1 MSISFCNP
9 MACSPPG
16 YSVHGIS
23 QAKILEWVTISFF
36 RGSSSQGIKPTL
48 HASYFGDQILYHW
61 ATWKAQLIR
70 KKMHSCS
77 KGRSKTYTIADDM
90 ILYTENPKD
99 STKKAVGLIN
109 EFSTVAG
116 YKIKIQKYVASLYA
130 NNKLSG
136 REIKKTI
143 KFIIV
148 S

>member
-1 MSISFCNP
+1 
-9 MACSPPG
+9 
-16 YSVHGIS
+16 
-23 QAKILEWVTISFF
+23 
-36 RGSSSQGIKPTL
+36 
-48 HASYFGDQILYHW
+48 
-61 ATWKAQLIR
+61 
-70 KKMHSCS
+70 MHSYW

-116 YKIKIQKYVASLYA
+116 YKINIQKYVAFLYA

-143 KFIIV
+143 TFIIV